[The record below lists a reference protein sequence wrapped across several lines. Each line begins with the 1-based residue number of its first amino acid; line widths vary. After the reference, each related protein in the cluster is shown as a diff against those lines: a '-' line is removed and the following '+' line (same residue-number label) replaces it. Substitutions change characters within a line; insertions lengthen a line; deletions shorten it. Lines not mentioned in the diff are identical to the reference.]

1 MSTKPIEQWPSM
13 GQVSAYLRAKGVPP
27 STIKRIRASLENDAI
42 QYADAARY
50 DRIYTA
56 VALACRRE
64 FGWGIN
70 RTMRML
76 RAFDQV
82 CGETLGA
89 DGRAWEDIMK
99 ELEDE
104 LRIVIRMEDDK
115 VAVREYV
122 GEGEDVNE
130 R

>member
-1 MSTKPIEQWPSM
+1 MSKPIEQWPSM
-13 GQVSAYLRAKGVPP
+13 GQVAAYLRAKGVPP
-27 STIKRIRASLENDAI
+27 STIKRIRASLESDAI

-64 FGWGIN
+64 FGWGLK

-89 DGRAWEDIMK
+89 DAKDWTEIMA
-99 ELEDE
+99 ELENE
-104 LRIVIRMEDDK
+104 LHIVIRMEDDK

-122 GEGEDVNE
+122 GEGEDDAE
-130 R
+130 H